1 MNYPAASG
9 RGIPLRK
16 IPFYI
21 AASGGE
27 WNPKRKFKTRRF
39 EHLKFEF

>member
-16 IPFYI
+16 IPPHI

-27 WNPKRKFKTRRF
+27 YNPKKNSIPGKPILYSR
-39 EHLKFEF
+39 